1 MALFEIRNLTFT
13 YPDQE
18 KPAFTDL
25 NFSLK
30 QGEFLVVCGKSGC
43 GKSTLLRHFKTA
55 MAPYGER
62 KGQILFEGRELD
74 AVSVRE
80 QGARIGYVL
89 QSPDN
94 QLVTDKVWHELAFGL
109 ENLGYETGTIR
120 LRVAEMASFFGIQT
134 WFEKNVEEL
143 SGGQKQLLNLAAV
156 MAMQPDLLVLD
167 EPTSQLDPLAAGDF
181 LATLRKINAELGTT
195 ILLIEHRLEEVLA
208 YADRVLVM
216 ENGGILALD
225 TPEKLPSLIREND
238 MFQAMPVP
246 MRIFEELSGEGDSP
260 VTVREGR
267 EWLEGWREQQKT
279 SVSNQ
284 KNRTEGVEKWSDTPV
299 SRNIEPQNDS
309 KPSFFGGLRERIF
322 TKEETRQSQPV
333 LEARDVW
340 FRYEKEL
347 PDVVRDLNLKVQKG
361 ELYCLLGGN
370 GTGKSTTLRLLGR
383 IRKPYRGKLF
393 LNGKELGTYREGE
406 LYGKLLGI
414 LPQNPQSLF
423 VKDTVEKDLREMSG
437 DTGRL
442 RDVIEKTEIGHLLGS
457 HPYDLSGGEQQRA
470 ALAKVLLLDP
480 EIILLDEPTKGL
492 DGFYKKKL
500 AQILKGLTAEGKT
513 ILMVS
518 HDIEF
523 CAEYGDTCALFFHGS
538 VVTSAPAREFFAGNS
553 FYTTAAN
560 RMARKWYPDAVTAK
574 DVIERCR
581 R

>member
-1 MALFEIRNLTFT
+1 MALFEIINLTFT

-18 KPAFTDL
+18 KPALTDL

>member
-18 KPAFTDL
+18 KPALTDL

-195 ILLIEHRLEEVLA
+195 ILLIEQNANMALKVAHQAYVLETGKITMSGTGQELLENPDIKAA
-208 YADRVLVM
+208 YLGKKR
-216 ENGGILALD
+216 
-225 TPEKLPSLIREND
+225 
-238 MFQAMPVP
+238 
-246 MRIFEELSGEGDSP
+246 
-260 VTVREGR
+260 
-267 EWLEGWREQQKT
+267 
-279 SVSNQ
+279 NQ
-284 KNRTEGVEKWSDTPV
+284 K
-299 SRNIEPQNDS
+299 
-309 KPSFFGGLRERIF
+309 
-322 TKEETRQSQPV
+322 
-333 LEARDVW
+333 
-340 FRYEKEL
+340 
-347 PDVVRDLNLKVQKG
+347 
-361 ELYCLLGGN
+361 
-370 GTGKSTTLRLLGR
+370 
-383 IRKPYRGKLF
+383 
-393 LNGKELGTYREGE
+393 
-406 LYGKLLGI
+406 
-414 LPQNPQSLF
+414 
-423 VKDTVEKDLREMSG
+423 
-437 DTGRL
+437 
-442 RDVIEKTEIGHLLGS
+442 
-457 HPYDLSGGEQQRA
+457 
-470 ALAKVLLLDP
+470 
-480 EIILLDEPTKGL
+480 
-492 DGFYKKKL
+492 
-500 AQILKGLTAEGKT
+500 
-513 ILMVS
+513 
-518 HDIEF
+518 
-523 CAEYGDTCALFFHGS
+523 
-538 VVTSAPAREFFAGNS
+538 
-553 FYTTAAN
+553 
-560 RMARKWYPDAVTAK
+560 
-574 DVIERCR
+574 
-581 R
+581 

>member
-1 MALFEIRNLTFT
+1 MDVGSQA
-13 YPDQE
+13 
-18 KPAFTDL
+18 
-25 NFSLK
+25 
-30 QGEFLVVCGKSGC
+30 
-43 GKSTLLRHFKTA
+43 
-55 MAPYGER
+55 
-62 KGQILFEGRELD
+62 
-74 AVSVRE
+74 
-80 QGARIGYVL
+80 ARIGFVL

-195 ILLIEHRLEEVLA
+195 ILLIEHRLEDVLA

>member
-18 KPAFTDL
+18 KPALTDL

-299 SRNIEPQNDS
+299 SRNIEPQHDS

>member
-18 KPAFTDL
+18 KPALTDL

-55 MAPYGER
+55 KAPYGER